1 MVVKINNMKNEERKK
16 VTLTPVDSPATVIAK
31 VSTALESYG
40 LTIDIVDLREEN
52 VTYEIKVLK

>member
-1 MVVKINNMKNEERKK
+1 MVKTNNMKNDERKK

-31 VSTALESYG
+31 VAQALGSYG
-40 LTIDIVDLREEN
+40 LTIDIVDLQEEN

>member
-1 MVVKINNMKNEERKK
+1 MKNDERKK

-31 VSTALESYG
+31 VAQALGSYG
-40 LTIDIVDLREEN
+40 LTIDIVDLQEEN

>member
-1 MVVKINNMKNEERKK
+1 MKNDERKN

-31 VSTALESYG
+31 VARALESYG
-40 LTIDIVDLREEN
+40 LTIDIVELQEEN

>member
-1 MVVKINNMKNEERKK
+1 MVKTNNMKNEEIKN

-31 VSTALESYG
+31 VAQALEAYG
-40 LTIDIVDLREEN
+40 LTIDIVELQEEN